1 MARSPKYTHLFESV
15 TRQRGYQKAACGAMV
30 SSGMGAHI
38 SEAQELASFCERAA
52 WLSPM
57 CPKCAARALIHETS
71 LPQVPQ
77 GAA

>member
-30 SSGMGAHI
+30 NSGMGAHI
-38 SEAQELASFCERAA
+38 TEAQELAALCKRVA

-57 CPKCAARALIHETS
+57 CPKCAVAALIASTT
-71 LPQVPQ
+71 V
-77 GAA
+77 GA